1 MPKIARSDVV
11 IPSTLD
17 AAARRGFVD
26 ALYKVHC
33 EVFDG
38 VSREAF
44 AKYVVE
50 SQAEQTWINV
60 HRNDAGEIVGYFALH
75 VFERELG
82 GQASA
87 IFRAEAGTRRTYRGG
102 NTNTRFGLKLALPY
116 LLRHP
121 GRRVYYLGSLVHP
134 SSYCLFARLFD
145 VVWPS
150 SRHPPP
156 PAVLAFMDE
165 LANSFDLERVSAD
178 NPLTRHV
185 HWITRD
191 SEVERRYWRMC
202 TKPAARF
209 FIDANPGYGEG
220 DGLVTLVR
228 VDAHN
233 LRHLISTFFAERYAR
248 RKEGLMV
255 TLYRLPIGGQLLR
268 PAEVIRR
275 LEATALFGSFDAP
288 SLATL
293 ARSAQIVVFPAGKTV
308 FRAGDPGDE
317 LYVIA
322 RGAAY
327 VLADGGGPRDD
338 TDEDE
343 DEAHI
348 IDELA
353 SGDMFGEIAMLS
365 GDRRSASVRT
375 ATATLLIQIS
385 RPALFSILDAHP
397 ELNEIIWRNFAARRF
412 DDCVRG
418 LPAWKTM
425 PRAARLAVVD
435 AGQHQPLVAGERA
448 DLRPGE
454 ILLVL
459 LGSVQVEQAGT
470 STVVRAPALFDTKQ
484 AMAVTA
490 SGAAR
495 IVRIPADVR
504 ALIGPGPEQPTLPS
518 PRQRAA

>member
-1 MPKIARSDVV
+1 MPKIAKSAIVV
-11 IPSTLD
+11 PSKLD
-17 AAARRGFVD
+17 PAARQEFID

-38 VSREAF
+38 VSRDSF

-50 SQAEQTWINV
+50 SPAEHTWINV

-75 VFERELG
+75 VFERELAG
-82 GQASA
+82 KASA
-87 IFRAEAGTRRTYRGG
+87 IFRAEAGTLRAYRGG
-102 NTNTRFGLKLALPY
+102 NTNMRFGLKLGVPY
-116 LLRHP
+116 LLRYL
-121 GRRVYYLGSLVHP
+121 GRRFYYLGSLVHP
-134 SSYCLFARLFD
+134 SSYCLFAKHFD
-145 VVWPS
+145 VIWPS

-165 LANSFDLERVSAD
+165 LANSFGLERVSPD
-178 NPLTRHV
+178 NPLTRQV

-191 SEVERRYWRMC
+191 SEVERNYWRNC
-202 TKPAARF
+202 DKPAARF
-209 FIDANPGYGEG
+209 FIEANPGYSEG
-220 DGLVTLVR
+220 DGLVTLIK

-233 LRHLISTFFAERYAR
+233 VWHMISTFFAERYTR

-255 TLYRLPIGGQLLR
+255 TLYRLPIGGHLLR

-275 LEATALFGSFDAP
+275 LKTTALFGSFDTP

-293 ARSAQIVVFPAGKTV
+293 AHSAQIVALPAGKII
-308 FRAGDPGDE
+308 FRAGDPGNE

-322 RGAAY
+322 RGAVY
-327 VLADGGGPRDD
+327 VLADANGAGEGKD
-338 TDEDE
+338 
-343 DEAHI
+343 AI

-365 GDRRSASVRT
+365 GERRSASLRT

-385 RPALFSILDAHP
+385 RAALFSILEAHP
-397 ELNEIIWRNFAARRF
+397 KLSEILWKNFAARRF

-425 PRAARLAVVD
+425 ERAARLAVVD
-435 AGQHQPLVAGERA
+435 AGQHQPLAAGERA
-448 DLRPGE
+448 EVSAGE
-454 ILLVL
+454 LLLVL
-459 LGSVQVEQAGT
+459 LGTVQVEQAGT
-470 STVVRAPALFDTKQ
+470 STVVRAPAFFDTKQ

-490 SGAAR
+490 IGAAR
-495 IVRIPADVR
+495 IVRIAR
-504 ALIGPGPEQPTLPS
+504 
-518 PRQRAA
+518 R